1 MVTLLV
7 RNQYWRLYQEKNDG
21 ELLLVNEESGREIAD
36 INQAEFAALKAIIE
50 QAEALWQEENDEAE

>member
-7 RNQYWRLYQEKNDG
+7 RNQDWRLYQEDDG